1 MNRNI
6 IVAVTG
12 ASGAGYARR
21 LIQLLTDARRHVHVV
36 FSPYGKRLFADE
48 LGIHAITAQSIVGR
62 PCEWITLH
70 PHNDTGSV
78 IASGS
83 YRTDGMVICP
93 CSANTFGAV
102 ASGMGDNLI
111 HRAAQ
116 VTLKEAR
123 RLVLVYREMPM
134 SQIDLKNALTLS
146 QAGAI
151 VCPANPGFYMMPQ
164 SVDDIVDFVVG
175 KILDLLNVDHDLNTR
190 WEQPAAAGRIANGAA
205 GEQTPAAKR

>member
-12 ASGAGYARR
+12 ASGAPYARR
-21 LIQLLTDARRHVHVV
+21 LIQLLVDARTHVHVV
-36 FSPYGKRLFADE
+36 FSPNGKRLFADE
-48 LGIHAITAQSIVGR
+48 LGIQTITAQSIVGR
-62 PCEWITLH
+62 PCEWITMH
-70 PHNDTGSV
+70 AHNDVGSI

-83 YRTDGMVICP
+83 YKTESMVICP
-93 CSANTFGAV
+93 CSAHTFNAV
-102 ASGMGDNLI
+102 ASGLGGNLI

-190 WEQPAAAGRIANGAA
+190 WEQQHRLENTTIDEVNS
-205 GEQTPAAKR
+205 TMKR

>member
-12 ASGAGYARR
+12 ASGAPYARR
-21 LIQLLTDARRHVHVV
+21 LIQLLADARLHVHVV
-36 FSPYGKRLFADE
+36 FSPFGKRLFADE
-48 LGIHAITAQSIVGR
+48 LSIHTVTVQSIVGR

-70 PHNDTGSV
+70 AYHDVGSV

-83 YRTDGMVICP
+83 YKTEGMVICP

-102 ASGMGDNLI
+102 ASGLGDNLI

-164 SVDDIVDFVVG
+164 NVDDIVDFVVG
-175 KILDLLNVDHDLNTR
+175 KILDLLNVEHDLNTR
-190 WEQPAAAGRIANGAA
+190 WEQQRSTANAAT
-205 GEQTPAAKR
+205 GEPTTTAKP